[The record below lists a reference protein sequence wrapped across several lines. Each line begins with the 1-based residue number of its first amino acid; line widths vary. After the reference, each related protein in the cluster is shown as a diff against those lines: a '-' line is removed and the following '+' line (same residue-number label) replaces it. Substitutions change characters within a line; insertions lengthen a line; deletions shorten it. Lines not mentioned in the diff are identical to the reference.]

1 MKRVDLGGKG
11 QALDGDFTT
20 TGATCIASGRLY
32 QSDSRYVLRKGD
44 RTTECPA
51 CGQPGTIDEGVPWF
65 TSEGRQVAMDGARV
79 ACACPSGSN
88 RVIAPLNQST
98 PVAPNAQGRTAQPH
112 QLNPHAVAAPL
123 GTLEPGFFVV
133 PRSMSGPEVL
143 GELLR
148 QQASLPISR
157 LKMLNPTFE
166 LGFKAGE
173 IFVIGDPD
181 SQNSCTREEAQLM
194 AAAEHART
202 SLASLT
208 PEEANFMMRH
218 QAEIAGLLGDASLA
232 MGVTQAMLAK
242 SLEDLQ
248 NTLRHIE
255 ELHQQQFR
263 KHGNLKSPEFFTT
276 RKQLFKKL
284 SAQLEITFLKK
295 SMKLGSHETL
305 RRDLGIS
312 SKSLVHHWSKA
323 GGPGQIP
330 GYATHLDKLAKVSNY
345 LKHGASVGI
354 IVGGASSA
362 LKIQDVCRAGE
373 TDECKKIRFT
383 EAGIFAGGLSGGAAG
398 GFIGKRVAAV
408 VCVGLGPAGALTC
421 GVISVGAGSLLG
433 SMYGMS
439 KGESMG
445 ELIYEQ
451 TEPSIIS
458 GGPNW

>member
-79 ACACPSGSN
+79 ACACPGGSN
-88 RVIAPLNQST
+88 RVIAPLNGST
-98 PVAPNAQGRTAQPH
+98 PVATNAQGRTAQPH
-112 QLNPHAVAAPL
+112 QLDPHAVAAPL

-218 QAEIAGLLGDASLA
+218 QAEIAGLLSEASLA
-232 MGVTQAMLAK
+232 MGVAQAMMAK
-242 SLEDLQ
+242 SLDDLL

-255 ELHQQQFR
+255 HLHQEQFL
-263 KHGNLKSPEFFTT
+263 KHGHLRSREFFST
-276 RKQLFKKL
+276 RKKLFQKL
-284 SAQLEITFLKK
+284 EAQLKLTFLNKRLD
-295 SMKLGSHETL
+295 LGSHESL
-305 RRDLGIS
+305 GRALGIS

-330 GYATHLDKLAKVSNY
+330 GYATHLEKVARLSKY
-345 LKHGASVGI
+345 LEHGARAGI
-354 IVGGASSA
+354 IVGGVSSA
-362 LKIQDVCRAGE
+362 LKVQEVCRAGE
-373 TDECKKIRFT
+373 AKACTKVKFT
-383 EAGIFAGGLSGGAAG
+383 ETGTFAGGLGGGAVG
-398 GFIGKRVAAV
+398 GLLGKGAATAI
-408 VCVGLGPAGALTC
+408 CLGLGPVSATAC
-421 GVISVGAGSLLG
+421 GVIIVGASAYTA
-433 SMYGMS
+433 SVVGMS
-439 KGESMG
+439 TGESLG
-445 ELIYEQ
+445 EIIYEHID
-451 TEPSIIS
+451 P
-458 GGPNW
+458 